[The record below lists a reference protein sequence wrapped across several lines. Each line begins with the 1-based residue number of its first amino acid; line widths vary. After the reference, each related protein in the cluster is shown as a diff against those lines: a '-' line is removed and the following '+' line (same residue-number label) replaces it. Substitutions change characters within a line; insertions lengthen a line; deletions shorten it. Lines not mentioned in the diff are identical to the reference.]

1 MERSAFND
9 NYPIAQFGLTIIV
22 AFCVAIIL
30 TMISM
35 AIALPIFG
43 LTMKDMSSPE
53 ILNLPQNINA
63 MKYLQIFQSIG
74 LFVVPAFLLG
84 KFFSGNSIHY
94 LKLDNFPQVNRWLL
108 ACLLMLTAIPAIDF
122 LAELNSRIRLPEFM
136 SGLQSYIESTSKAY
150 QQASDAFMKVTS
162 LKGLA
167 VNLLIIAVIPAFGEE
182 LLFRGILQRIFINWT
197 RNIHWG
203 IIISAFLFSA
213 FHMEFYAF
221 FPRWLLGIMFG
232 YMLVWTGSIWTP
244 IFAHFLNNSIAVIL
258 YYLVHV
264 KVLNETATEFGTKP
278 EFYLHTIILT
288 IISGFCVYLLY
299 RKRVNVNS

>member
-35 AIALPIFG
+35 AMALPIFG
-43 LTMKDMSSPE
+43 LTMKDMATPE

-74 LFVVPAFLLG
+74 LFVLPAFLLG

-94 LKLDNFPQVNRWLL
+94 LKLDNFPKVNRWLL

-122 LAELNSRIRLPEFM
+122 LAELNSRIRLPEFL
-136 SGLQSYIESTSKAY
+136 SGLQNYIESTSKLY
-150 QQASDAFMKVTS
+150 QDASEAFMKVTS

-244 IFAHFLNNSIAVIL
+244 IFAHFLNNAIAVIL

-264 KVLNETATEFGTKP
+264 KVLNESATEFGTKP
-278 EFYLHTIILT
+278 EFYLYTIILT
-288 IISGFCVYLLY
+288 IISGICVYLLY